1 MLVQQQTIQ
10 FSEHSKLYDLI
21 VPKENIL
28 IKINDLIDFSF
39 IYDELLNKYCTTN
52 GRMAESPV
60 RMFKYLLLKTIY
72 TVSDVDVVERS
83 LYDMSFKYFFG
94 HDS

>member
-21 VPKENIL
+21 VPKDNLL

-39 IYDELLNKYCTTN
+39 ICDELLNKYCTTN
-52 GRMAESPV
+52 GRMAESPA
-60 RMFKYLLLKTIY
+60 RMFKY
-72 TVSDVDVVERS
+72 
-83 LYDMSFKYFFG
+83 
-94 HDS
+94 